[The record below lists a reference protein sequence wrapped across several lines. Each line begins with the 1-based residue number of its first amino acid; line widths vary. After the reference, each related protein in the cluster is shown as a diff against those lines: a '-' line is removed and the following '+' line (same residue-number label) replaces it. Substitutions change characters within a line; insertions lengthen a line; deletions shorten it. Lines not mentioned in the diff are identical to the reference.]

1 MTQTQQ
7 PVAQRISILSPVVT
21 AAFGFVVYA
30 LSIISGGVFDVN
42 ADSRV
47 EPAHSHT
54 FWESATDMAPEFAVG
69 LVGAA
74 IAVWAGRRAWTAQP
88 RHLTRSALVLAVV
101 AAMTVP
107 AFWAGWSNIFGAVAT
122 GLALESRR
130 RVGSLGAQASAALVL
145 GSTAFVVG
153 AIISL
158 LG

>member
-1 MTQTQQ
+1 
-7 PVAQRISILSPVVT
+7 
-21 AAFGFVVYA
+21 
-30 LSIISGGVFDVN
+30 
-42 ADSRV
+42 V

-74 IAVWAGRRAWTAQP
+74 IAVWAGRRAWTAQL